1 MAGYI
6 NGKVEIFC
14 GDSPPTN
21 LNLLWYKRTVIDN
34 KDYYSLYEYNRH
46 DNIWQPLNTL
56 LNGQ

>member
-1 MAGYI
+1 MAGYV

-46 DNIWQPLNTL
+46 DNI
-56 LNGQ
+56 